1 MGNDFDSFDSS
12 NSEIPRKGEEQNLE
26 NIEKENNN
34 NETEE
39 ILKEQCLNEKIQ
51 SHCLSI
57 QKNDKN
63 KDEKKNENNL
73 IIVGDDINDKN
84 NCNLENNEL
93 YNELIVT
100 IINKIRD
107 NPRDYAKEIEKN
119 MTFIKKFAKDCFIF
133 DKNNIKIALFKGKDA
148 FIKSKEALE
157 SMKHS
162 IPKLEI
168 KEELKIQIPNNIN
181 ELNDD
186 LKNQKFVCFKD
197 FINIPEIS
205 ILLMIV
211 DDTIENTYER
221 RNIILNKDYKYIGI
235 NSKIIDKQF
244 VSVFSFSKDDI

>member
-12 NSEIPRKGEEQNLE
+12 NSEIPRKGEEKNLE

-39 ILKEQCLNEKIQ
+39 ILKEQCLKEKIQ

-73 IIVGDDINDKN
+73 IIVGGDINDKN

-93 YNELIVT
+93 YNESIVT

-197 FINIPEIS
+197 YINIPEIS

>member
-1 MGNDFDSFDSS
+1 MGNELHIVDSS
-12 NSEIPRKGEEQNLE
+12 NKENPQKREEKNRE
-26 NIEKENNN
+26 NIEKEKNN

-39 ILKEQCLNEKIQ
+39 NLMEHCLNEKIQ

-57 QKNDKN
+57 HKNDKN
-63 KDEKKNENNL
+63 KDKKKNENNL
-73 IIVGDDINDKN
+73 IIVGDDINDKR
-84 NCNLENNEL
+84 NCNLVNNEH
-93 YNELIVT
+93 YNESIVT
-100 IINKIRD
+100 IINKIRE

-148 FIKSKEALE
+148 FIKSKKDLE
-157 SMKHS
+157 LMNYS

-181 ELNDD
+181 ELNDN
-186 LKNQKFVCFKD
+186 LKNQNFVCFKD

-211 DDTIENTYER
+211 DDTCENTNKR

>member
-1 MGNDFDSFDSS
+1 
-12 NSEIPRKGEEQNLE
+12 
-26 NIEKENNN
+26 
-34 NETEE
+34 
-39 ILKEQCLNEKIQ
+39 
-51 SHCLSI
+51 
-57 QKNDKN
+57 
-63 KDEKKNENNL
+63 
-73 IIVGDDINDKN
+73 
-84 NCNLENNEL
+84 
-93 YNELIVT
+93 
-100 IINKIRD
+100 
-107 NPRDYAKEIEKN
+107 

-197 FINIPEIS
+197 YINIPEIS

>member
-1 MGNDFDSFDSS
+1 
-12 NSEIPRKGEEQNLE
+12 
-26 NIEKENNN
+26 
-34 NETEE
+34 
-39 ILKEQCLNEKIQ
+39 
-51 SHCLSI
+51 
-57 QKNDKN
+57 
-63 KDEKKNENNL
+63 
-73 IIVGDDINDKN
+73 
-84 NCNLENNEL
+84 
-93 YNELIVT
+93 
-100 IINKIRD
+100 
-107 NPRDYAKEIEKN
+107 

-181 ELNDD
+181 ELNDN
-186 LKNQKFVCFKD
+186 LKNQNFVCFKD

-211 DDTIENTYER
+211 DDTCENTNER